1 MSKFRKRSVIVE
13 AEQFKGQ
20 ECLPF
25 AGRGDP
31 CRYDYP
37 SYEWV
42 VDTLEGPLPISRGD
56 WIIKEPTS
64 GFHVCKADVFE
75 QTYEP
80 VMTGYHDVEEF
91 YKHDPNEKQE
101 THGICAVG
109 EELEGIRKR
118 MESKEAIQ
126 GEPQMIN
133 HDALRTLANETAGQ
147 LTTIGVLAHE
157 STPEYAAKFAP
168 IILSVLQGAMKEKDA
183 EIARLQRELA
193 DLAAVNEQLHIEFV
207 AFIRSILDGTDKG
220 TGKLAD
226 LRLESLRQDL
236 LALVAK
242 KETRE

>member
-109 EELEGIRKR
+109 EELEPIRKR

-126 GEPQMIN
+126 GEPV
-133 HDALRTLANETAGQ
+133 HAANNS
-147 LTTIGVLAHE
+147 I
-157 STPEYAAKFAP
+157 
-168 IILSVLQGAMKEKDA
+168 D
-183 EIARLQRELA
+183 
-193 DLAAVNEQLHIEFV
+193 FV
-207 AFIRSILDGTDKG
+207 AFVRSILDGSD
-220 TGKLAD
+220 TGHGVLAD
-226 LRLESLRQDL
+226 PRLESLRQDL

-242 KETRE
+242 KETNK